1 MSNLDSVFNTFVS
14 GSGAYSNKFT
24 DHAYNVA
31 NAGVVAAKKRDSY
44 LSTVNSIATPTT
56 FVPAGVSYKP
66 TIDVETIGGVKPT
79 KLTTNFMVNA
89 KALVVVND
97 SSDDNNP
104 GKTGFTKVTTFYPD
118 KDGFLRNH
126 VGKFLKVVLT
136 DPAGLPLKPNTSTID
151 QLSCLNVKDRVGQPK
166 ATTHVNLRAALA
178 SGAVPGYNKSQSG
191 LLFDA
196 KGNQYNVTF
205 NYHKLLSYD
214 GSNGGGSIM
223 GPDNSNLANGGTA
236 DPANSERWR
245 ITATATTNSTPPTA
259 VTLDANWTNGIEVLF
274 QDGKPLVFNDGV
286 AVPNLVL
293 SPPAAFGA
301 TDVSINVNLGTI
313 GGTVG
318 LTTLGENVGLLK
330 DFEHDGI
337 GTGKFLGLTWDKDG
351 MGIISYSNGTQEIV
365 CRLPLVVF
373 RSMNSLTEGS
383 DGIYQAS
390 DESGAYSL
398 RFPEGEILPSAVE
411 ESTASATDTYVAMA
425 RDGKRFS
432 ACISGLG
439 KTIDMLT
446 SLERLLER
454 A

>member
-31 NAGVVAAKKRDSY
+31 NAGVVGAKKRDSY
-44 LSTVNSIATPTT
+44 LSTQNSVATPTT

-66 TIDVETIGGVKPT
+66 TIDIETIGGVKPT
-79 KLTTNFMVNA
+79 KLVTNFMVNA

-97 SSDDNNP
+97 SSDDANP

-136 DPAGLPLKPNTSTID
+136 NSDGTPLKPNTSTID
-151 QLSCLNVKDRVGQPK
+151 QLSCLNIRDRVGQPK
-166 ATTHVNLRAALA
+166 ATTKIDLRAALPA
-178 SGAVPGYNKSQSG
+178 GFNVGQTPPQQSG
-191 LLFDA
+191 LIFDS
-196 KGNQYNVTF
+196 KGNQYNVT
-205 NYHKLLSYD
+205 LSYKKV
-214 GSNGGGSIM
+214 
-223 GPDNSNLANGGTA
+223 NSYTGANGGAATASNDPTIPNGGVA

-245 ITATATTNSTPPTA
+245 ITASATTNTNPPNP
-259 VTLDANWTNGIEVLF
+259 VTLGAAWVNGVEMVF
-274 QDGKPLVFNDGV
+274 QNGAPLEINSGA

-293 SPPAAFGA
+293 TPPAAFGA
-301 TDVSINVNLGTI
+301 TNVSMTMNLGVVGET
-313 GGTVG
+313 GG
-318 LTTLGENVGLLK
+318 LTTLGDNKGILK

-337 GTGKFLGLTWDKDG
+337 GAGNFLGLTWDKDG
-351 MGIISYSNGTQEIV
+351 YGIMSYSNGTQEIV
-365 CRLPLVVF
+365 CRIPLVEF

-390 DESGAYSL
+390 DESGQYSL

-425 RDGKRFS
+425 RDGKRFT
-432 ACISGLG
+432 ACLSGIG
-439 KTIDMLT
+439 KTMDMLT
-446 SLERLLER
+446 ALERLLDKS
-454 A
+454 